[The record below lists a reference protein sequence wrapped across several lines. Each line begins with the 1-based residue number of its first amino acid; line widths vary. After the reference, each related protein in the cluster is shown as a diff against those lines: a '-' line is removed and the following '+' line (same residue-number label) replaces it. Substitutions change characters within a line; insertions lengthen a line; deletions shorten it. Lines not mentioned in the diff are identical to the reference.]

1 MSRLGAYWQDDV
13 RVNTSFSYSLGVRE
27 ELQNHVNDPFNV
39 MPRAGFTLAPRGSK
53 TILRG
58 GYGLFYDWYD
68 ANLYDQ
74 TQRVNGVLQK
84 DLLILHPGYPD
95 PFDGASSLVLPGGR
109 VQADPHLRLPYEHQW
124 SLGVER
130 PLSRSLNVQA
140 SYTMI
145 RGFNQL
151 RSRNVNAPDASG
163 IRPEPAVGTVTQIES
178 TGRSHI
184 DRLNLNAN
192 YRIPQKRLLF
202 SANYTLSSVKN
213 DSDNALQLPANSLDI
228 DSEWGPASQDVR
240 HRFNGMM
247 NVTLPAAIRANV
259 TATASSAAPYTI
271 TTGRDD
277 NGDGVSNDRPAGT
290 GRNSARGTAR
300 VDMTVRLTRGFAFGG
315 ARQGQGGRGGVD
327 GGPIQIAGG
336 PGGARPD
343 GPGGPGGPGGAGLA
357 GGQANQRFNV
367 EFYAQASNVLNH
379 TNFLNFSGNLQSPFF
394 GRPTSAAAARRIEL
408 GMQFRF

>member
-1 MSRLGAYWQDDV
+1 MSDLARDQRVGDDADRVTARGQHGVGKDAHQPDGAAAEHETD
-13 RVNTSFSYSLGVRE
+13 
-27 ELQNHVNDPFNV
+27 
-39 MPRAGFTLAPRGSK
+39 AAPRHLARELLGGLG
-53 TILRG
+53 ILNSSPDTRAAEHA
-58 GYGLFYDWYD
+58 D
-68 ANLYDQ
+68 ADGHVH
-74 TQRVNGVLQK
+74 TSMC
-84 DLLILHPGYPD
+84 LI
-95 PFDGASSLVLPGGR
+95 
-109 VQADPHLRLPYEHQW
+109 
-124 SLGVER
+124 
-130 PLSRSLNVQA
+130 
-140 SYTMI
+140 
-145 RGFNQL
+145 
-151 RSRNVNAPDASG
+151 
-163 IRPEPAVGTVTQIES
+163 TQIES

-192 YRIPQKRLLF
+192 YRIPQKRLLL
-202 SANYTLSSVKN
+202 SANYTLSSVMN

-247 NVTLPAAIRANV
+247 NMTLPAAIRASV
-259 TATASSAAPYTI
+259 TATAPSAAPYTI

-336 PGGARPD
+336 PGGARPG
-343 GPGGPGGPGGAGLA
+343 GPGGRGGPGGAGLA

-367 EFYAQASNVLNH
+367 EFYAQASNVINH

-394 GRPTSAAAARRIEL
+394 GRPTSAAAARHRAGDAVPVLSRTNHTISS
-408 GMQFRF
+408 